1 MREKENTP
9 FRITFD
15 AVCKSHWMVS
25 SGSPARRPALE
36 ELDATIRDL
45 HRKQWKREE
54 RRGKEGDGEA
64 RRKRRG
70 FIYPANRRLT
80 DRQV

>member
-25 SGSPARRPALE
+25 SGSPAQRLELE
-36 ELDATIRDL
+36 ELDATIRGL
-45 HRKQWKREE
+45 HGEKG
-54 RRGKEGDGEA
+54 RGKEA
-64 RRKRRG
+64 REGRGWGTKAQKRVVHITFG
-70 FIYPANRRLT
+70 KGG
-80 DRQV
+80 